1 MLASLCQRKNL
12 PYTVFE
18 AEESNFARTQG
29 GSLDIHG
36 NSGQLALKEADLLD
50 AFKRNSRL
58 EGEAI
63 KLLNLEG
70 KVSFDSAG
78 IDRGKPEIDRTKLR
92 DILLGPLE
100 PTHINWGCKVTKI
113 QQNQQE
119 GHYDIHCA
127 NREASKGYN
136 LVIGADGAW
145 SKVRPLVSDVKPF
158 YSGICGLDIWTHD
171 VDKRK
176 PHLAA
181 LVGQGAAFSFGDGH
195 ALMGQRSGDGTIRV
209 SAFVSKPESWI
220 QECGIDWNDIRGAK
234 EELARTLF
242 RKWGG
247 IPKAMLLDTDD
258 DATLR
263 QLCMLPIG
271 FRWESRP
278 GITLLGDAAHLMTP
292 FAGVG
297 VNVALTDALEL
308 AQALESVVVR
318 RHDRDGS
325 DQVCCV
331 MEHLAGALQGYE
343 NKIFVRA
350 QEAATETFGSL
361 QMLFAENAEEQM
373 ASVMKA
379 MEVRED

>member
-18 AEESNFARTQG
+18 AEESKFARTEG
-29 GSLDIHG
+29 GSLDIHAD
-36 NSGQLALKEADLLD
+36 SGQLAFKEAGLLD
-50 AFKRNSRL
+50 AFKSNSRL

-92 DILLGPLE
+92 DILLGSLE
-100 PTHINWGCKVTKI
+100 PTYIKWGCKVTKI
-113 QQNQQE
+113 EQNQQE

-127 NREASKGYN
+127 NREVSKGYN
-136 LVIGADGAW
+136 LVVGADGAW
-145 SKVRPLVSDVKPF
+145 SKVRALVSDVKPF

-171 VDKRK
+171 VDNRK
-176 PHLAA
+176 PHLST

-209 SAFVSKPESWI
+209 YAFVSKPESWI
-220 QECGIDWNDIRGAK
+220 QECGIDWSDIRGAK
-234 EELARTLF
+234 AELARTLF
-242 RKWGG
+242 RKWGD

-271 FRWESRP
+271 FRWESKR

-318 RHDRDGS
+318 GQDRDGTS
-325 DQVCCV
+325 RVCCV

-343 NKIFVRA
+343 EKMCVRA
-350 QEAATETFGSL
+350 HEAAIKTYGSL
-361 QMLFAENAEEQM
+361 QMLFAANAEEQM
-373 ASVMKA
+373 VGVMKA
-379 MEVRED
+379 MDARED